1 MNAREKLLATLVLG
15 GAALFGAA
23 LGIRAFVMKPL
34 TDLDKR
40 IVAARE
46 RLTKI
51 HTERRNFFAAED
63 RLKSLTKLAFAD
75 TTDEASARSGEAL
88 TKQILQAGL
97 DEGDFTRLPLGPRK
111 LRGASEI
118 GWNVQGD
125 GPLAKVVNLL
135 FILEQSPYLLR
146 LEGLV
151 LSQAEKPGDV
161 RVRFRCLTLVMDP
174 APDVKR
180 EPLLAEAGLKSDERR
195 VFDGIASRDL
205 LRPYI
210 KRPPPP
216 PVPVAKAGGNS
227 PATATPATPPGS
239 PGPETFRV
247 VSLSEWEG
255 QPEIHVRDLTA
266 QKTVRYKPGDPLA
279 GGTIALVDY
288 RALPLPGGNGL
299 LSHSRVIVRVKEEF
313 WAIERGQTLADLR
326 KLELAQLPPE
336 LVKPVLEAPRAT
348 P

>member
-1 MNAREKLLATLVLG
+1 MNAREKLLASLVLG
-15 GAALFGAA
+15 GACLFGGA
-23 LGIRAFVMKPL
+23 LGIRAFIMKPL

-46 RLTKI
+46 RLGKI
-51 HTERRNFFAAED
+51 QAERRSFFTAED
-63 RLKSLTKLAFAD
+63 RLKALGRLTFAD
-75 TTDEASARSGEAL
+75 SVDEASARSGEAL

-97 DEGDFTRLPLGPRK
+97 DEGNFTRLPLGPRK

-125 GPLAKVVNLL
+125 GALATVVNLL
-135 FILEQSPYLLR
+135 FILEQSPHLQR
-146 LEGLV
+146 LDGLV
-151 LSQAEKPGDV
+151 LSQAEKPGEV
-161 RVRFRCLTLVMDP
+161 RVRFRCLTLVFDP

-180 EPLLAEAGLKSDERR
+180 EALLAKADLKSGERR
-195 VFDGIASRDL
+195 TLDGIVSRDL

-216 PVPVAKAGGNS
+216 PVVAKVGGG
-227 PATATPATPPGS
+227 ATATPATPPAP

-247 VSLSEWEG
+247 VSLSEWQG
-255 QPEIHVRDLTA
+255 QPEVHVRDLTA
-266 QKTVRYKPGDPLA
+266 QKTVRYKPGDALA

-288 RALPLPGGNGL
+288 RAMPLPGASGL
-299 LSHSRVIVRVKEEF
+299 QSFSRVIVRVKNEF
-313 WAIERGQTLADLR
+313 FAIERGQTLADLR
-326 KLELAQLPPE
+326 KLELAQLPPQ
-336 LVKPVLEAPRAT
+336 LVKPVVEAPRAT